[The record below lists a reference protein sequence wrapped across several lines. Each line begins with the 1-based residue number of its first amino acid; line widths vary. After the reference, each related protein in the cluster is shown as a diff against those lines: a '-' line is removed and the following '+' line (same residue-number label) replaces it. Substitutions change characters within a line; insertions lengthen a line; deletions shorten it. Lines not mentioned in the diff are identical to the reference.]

1 MLITE
6 LARGPMPD
14 PETLELVG
22 RCQQGDAEAERLLFD
37 RFLPRLVELLSAR
50 MPMGLTRR
58 FGPEDVAQDVFA
70 SLFRAVREDRIR
82 LERSGDLWAWLAR
95 IAHHKLVNLIK
106 RELRLKRSPM
116 IETSAMPTG
125 EPEADRMGLISREPG
140 VEEVL
145 ALADELDHLF
155 GLVGAPLREV
165 VDLRLRDLT
174 IQEIARRLDVSHTTV
189 GRHPRRIAAI
199 LTARLR
205 ELEAAEGDTSA

>member
-22 RCQQGDAEAERLLFD
+22 RCRQGDVEAERLLFH
-37 RFLPRLVELLSAR
+37 RFAARLVELLTAR
-50 MPMGLTRR
+50 MPMGLWRR

-95 IAHHKLVNLIK
+95 IAHHKQVNLIK
-106 RELRLKRSPM
+106 RELRFKRSLM
-116 IETSAMPTG
+116 VEEDWSNAG
-125 EPEADRMGLISREPG
+125 EVEDDARYASREPG
-140 VEEVL
+140 ADEVV
-145 ALADELDHLF
+145 ALADELDYLF
-155 GLVGAPLREV
+155 GPVGAPLRQV

-174 IQEIARRLDVSHTTV
+174 IQEIARRLEVSHTTV
-189 GRHPRRIAAI
+189 GRHLRKIAAI
-199 LTARLR
+199 LAARLD
-205 ELEAAEGDTSA
+205 ELKVAEGTNTP